1 MIAALKLTAEEN
13 LKHGRKF
20 EQAENKELQ
29 GVIPGDKEWKDTL
42 EELNKKKEQVNNLEE
57 QVLEME
63 LKAEK

>member
-1 MIAALKLTAEEN
+1 
-13 LKHGRKF
+13 
-20 EQAENKELQ
+20 LQ

-42 EELNKKKEQVNNLEE
+42 DELNKKKEQVNNLEE